1 MNKCFC
7 CCCFAVYSTVSIK
20 PAFISLWRTK
30 GSQLKLDCVYTRPKT
45 EQPQTFDFYI
55 NGLLIQDGS
64 HGFSVMAL
72 PMVVGPENVIS
83 TITLTK
89 NITDTYG
96 YDIFECKTE
105 TGQFESRIDVHFFS
119 VSQTSDNLTD
129 WTTSLSLQCVLEGVY
144 PSEDVKIAWM
154 RNGNSLTTDGKY
166 TVDAENGILQIHNPV
181 RADVGEYI
189 CEIIFYEDRI
199 DEQKFLPQP
208 LFVRDHTSPFIGD
221 GSSPFIADGTSPFT
235 GDVTSPFIGDGTSPF
250 IGDGT
255 SHSVGDGTS
264 PFIGDGT
271 SSSVGDG
278 TSPFVR
284 DRTSPFVRD
293 RTSPKPTTVAP
304 LNSASTYFWVTPM
317 TSLYIVSFVK
327 FVL

>member
-7 CCCFAVYSTVSIK
+7 CCCFTELLEVRIK
-20 PAFISLWRTK
+20 PELNDLWLTK

-89 NITDTYG
+89 NITDIYG
-96 YDIFECKTE
+96 LHIECKTE
-105 TGQFESRIDVHFFS
+105 TGHLESRIEVHFFS

-129 WTTSLSLQCVLEGVY
+129 WTTSLNLQCVLEGVN

-166 TVDAENGILQIHNPV
+166 TIDAENGILQIHNPV

-189 CEIIFYEDRI
+189 CEIIFYEGRI
-199 DEQKFLPQP
+199 DEQRFLPQP
-208 LFVRDHTSPFIGD
+208 LFVRDHTSPFI
-221 GSSPFIADGTSPFT
+221 
-235 GDVTSPFIGDGTSPF
+235 
-250 IGDGT
+250 
-255 SHSVGDGTS
+255 GDGTS

-293 RTSPKPTTVAP
+293 RTSPFIENGTSSSVGDGTSPSVGDRTSPIIGDGTSPKPTTVAP